1 MPRTKSKVCSV
12 SGVKTSVNNFYK
24 NQNHV
29 KAVDNLRR
37 NSGATKEQLMR
48 MFNQLTQGPVVVEQT
63 KEERDAKAPKTYL
76 GNVKVVWTNGTNVEP
91 APRDGAPAQAAP
103 AATEP
108 DLPF

>member
-1 MPRTKSKVCSV
+1 MASI
-12 SGVKTSVNNFYK
+12 
-24 NQNHV
+24 V
-29 KAVDNLRR
+29 KASINLTAIPKDKIFKGKKGSYLPITITL
-37 NSGATKEQLMR
+37 NDELDQFG
-48 MFNQLTQGPVVVEQT
+48 NQGPVVVEQT